1 MKIQSDIFETTK
13 LTGNSQLK
21 NILSSFKSFLHKYSV
36 LIVFIL
42 IWELLP
48 IMGLVNPLYVPP
60 PTEIA
65 GNMWSLTV
73 DGELPIA
80 TLYTFFNVM
89 VGLALAVLIALP
101 LGLLLGG
108 FFKKFEK
115 ATNPIIR
122 LVEQGNPLTLYHLFV
137 LLIGVTELST
147 VIVVYWAAQW
157 PILNNTVTGA
167 RNVDPV
173 LIKVGKDAGLSKS
186 DIFWKIQLP
195 AATPTIFTGLRL
207 GVLFGFLILM
217 GVEMMGMGSGVGL
230 GYFIMSSQMEMI
242 IPRMWAG
249 IVTLALLTI
258 TINLVLIKIEKHLT
272 RWKDDSY

>member
-1 MKIQSDIFETTK
+1 MW
-13 LTGNSQLK
+13 N
-21 NILSSFKSFLHKYSV
+21 LS
-36 LIVFIL
+36 I
-42 IWELLP
+42 
-48 IMGLVNPLYVPP
+48 
-60 PTEIA
+60 
-65 GNMWSLTV
+65 

-80 TLYTFFNVM
+80 TLYTFSNVM
-89 VGLALAVLIALP
+89 VGIAVAVLVAIP

-115 ATNPIIR
+115 ATNPLIK

-137 LLIGVTELST
+137 LLIGITQLST
-147 VIVVYWAAQW
+147 IIVVYWAAQW

-173 LIKVGKDAGLSKS
+173 LIKVGRDAGLNKF

-195 AATPTIFTGLRL
+195 AATPMIFTGIRV

-258 TINLVLIKIEKHLT
+258 TINLVLIRIENHLT
-272 RWKDDSY
+272 QWKNDSY